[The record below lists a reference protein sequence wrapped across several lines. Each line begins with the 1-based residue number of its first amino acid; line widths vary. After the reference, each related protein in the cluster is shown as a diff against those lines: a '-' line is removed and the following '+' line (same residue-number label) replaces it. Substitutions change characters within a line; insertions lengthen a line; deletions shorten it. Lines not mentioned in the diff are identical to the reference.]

1 MIAGGPALVPR
12 EVRAYQGRRAGV
24 VSRSLAAAV
33 DLLVVIAVLV
43 GSWAAWAGLVFLL
56 NPAGFR
62 FPTGS
67 VLLGVGAGLA
77 VLVVYLTG
85 AWITTGRTYGNRL
98 MGLRVVNFHGTRLR
112 LPAALLRAVA
122 YAGFPVGLLWV
133 AVSRQNRSLQDVVL
147 RTSVIY
153 DWTQRPPQPSS
164 SDDRPPAAGMS

>member
-1 MIAGGPALVPR
+1 MTGGPALVPR
-12 EVRAYQGRRAGV
+12 EIRAYQGHRAGV

-43 GSWAAWAGLVFLL
+43 GSWAAWAGLLFLL

-62 FPTGS
+62 LPTGS
-67 VLLGVGAGLA
+67 VLLGMGAGFA

-98 MGLRVVNFHGTRLR
+98 MGLRVVNIRGARLR

-122 YAGFPVGLLWV
+122 YGAFPIGLFWV
-133 AVSRQNRSLQDVVL
+133 AVSRENRSLQDVVL

-153 DWTQRPPQPSS
+153 DWTQRGPSMEAIS
-164 SDDRPPAAGMS
+164 VSADRAAPG

>member
-1 MIAGGPALVPR
+1 MTAGVPL

-33 DLLVVIAVLV
+33 DLLVVVAVLV
-43 GSWAAWAGLVFLL
+43 GSWAAWAGLLFLL

-62 FPTGS
+62 LPTGS
-67 VLLGVGAGLA
+67 VLLCMGAGLA

-98 MGLRVVNFHGTRLR
+98 MGLRVVNFRGTRLR
-112 LPAALLRAVA
+112 LPAALLRAVT
-122 YAGFPVGLLWV
+122 YAAFPIGLLWV
-133 AVSRQNRSLQDVVL
+133 AVNRENRSLQDVVF

-153 DWTQRPPQPSS
+153 DWTRHSPPRRGRIRP
-164 SDDRPPAAGMS
+164 DRVEP